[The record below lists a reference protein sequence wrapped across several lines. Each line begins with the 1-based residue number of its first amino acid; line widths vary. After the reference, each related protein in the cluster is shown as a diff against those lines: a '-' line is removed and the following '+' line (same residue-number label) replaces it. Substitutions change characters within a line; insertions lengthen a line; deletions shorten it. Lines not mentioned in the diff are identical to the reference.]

1 MDVIDRVP
9 GLQSHAATLRQ
20 RMVDE
25 RVRCRAFT
33 RIGGEDPADISNWTW
48 AL

>member
-9 GLQSHAATLRQ
+9 SLGSQAAALRQ

-25 RVRCRAFT
+25 RVRCRAHT
-33 RIGGEDPADISNWTW
+33 RLEGEDAPAVRDWTW
-48 AL
+48 PS